1 MTEAPKAEPTKVRV
15 RLVVTG
21 VVQGVGFR
29 PFVHR
34 LAARHGISGLV
45 RNLASSVEIEAEGA
59 ERALGDFMQALE
71 REAPPLACIEAITS
85 ARAPLCGE
93 PEFRIEHSQSKAEA
107 SVRIPPDVG
116 TCADCARELFDERD
130 RRHRHP
136 FVNCTSC
143 GPRLTIV
150 TGAPYDRERTTMAS
164 FPMCAACRKE
174 YDNPSDRRFHA
185 QPVAC
190 RACGPELRAT
200 DARGDRID
208 VPDAIEHVAQ
218 RLREGAIAAVKGIGG
233 YHLACD
239 ASLQRAVIELRRR
252 KQRDEKP
259 FALMVESTERAR
271 GLCEI
276 SEAERSHLESPVRP
290 IVLLRR
296 KPDARVAAAVAPDN
310 PLLGVMLP
318 YSPVH
323 LLLLGAFG
331 GPLVMTSGN
340 RSDEPVAF
348 EDSDALARLGDI
360 ADLFLLHDRPIRLR
374 CEDSVLR
381 IVGVDPLLLRRSR
394 GYAPLSVPLTHGLSR
409 PTLALGG
416 DLKSVFAL
424 GRDRYSAVSPHL
436 GDLEELSAHQ
446 AFEDAIAHFEH
457 LFEIS
462 AERIVHDLHPD
473 YASTRYAIERK
484 RRDGLDAIAVQ
495 HHHAH
500 MASCLGEHGVEGPA
514 LGVCFDG
521 SGYGLDGAIWGGE
534 FLVGTAAAVER
545 AGHLSYAGLPGG
557 DRAIRE
563 PWRSAVA
570 ELSLA
575 SIDPMRTAL
584 GARVGS
590 QKIRLVQ
597 RMLERGLNSPPT
609 SSAGRLFD
617 AVAALCNV
625 RDVTSFEAQAAVEL
639 EALATE
645 VEDGPSYEIQIS
657 EGVPLV
663 AHSAPIVR
671 GVVAD
676 LDRGAPRAWIA
687 RRFHSSIA
695 LLVTRVCEQ
704 LRERYRVRT
713 VVLSG
718 GVFCNALLA
727 REATD
732 GLERMGFRVHRQRS
746 FPPNDGGLCFGQLNV
761 LAARDALVRHG
772 VR

>member
-1 MTEAPKAEPTKVRV
+1 VRV
-15 RLVVTG
+15 RLLVTG

-34 LAARHGISGLV
+34 LAARYGVGGWV

-59 ERALGDFMQALE
+59 QSALGDFAQALE
-71 REAPPLACIEAITS
+71 REAPPLARIDTIASER
-85 ARAPLCGE
+85 ARPRGE
-93 PEFRIEHSQSKAEA
+93 QDFRIEESQSRTDAT
-107 SVRIPPDVG
+107 VRIAPDVG
-116 TCADCARELFDERD
+116 TCADCARELCDERD

-136 FVNCTSC
+136 FVNCTNC

-150 TGAPYDRERTTMAS
+150 TGAPYDRERTTMAR
-164 FPMCAACRKE
+164 FAMCADCRKE

-200 DARGDRID
+200 DARGQRID
-208 VPDAIEHVAQ
+208 TPDPIEHVAR
-218 RLREGAIAAVKGIGG
+218 RLRDGAIAGVKGIGG

-239 ASLQRAVIELRRR
+239 ASSPRAVAELRRR

-259 FALMVESTERAR
+259 FALMVENVERAR
-271 GLCEI
+271 ELCEI
-276 SEAERSHLESPVRP
+276 SEAERSQLESPARP

-296 KPDARVAAAVAPDN
+296 KRGASIARDVAPDN
-310 PLLGVMLP
+310 PLLGLMLP

-323 LLLLGAFG
+323 LLLLGAFD

-340 RSDEPVAF
+340 RSDEPVSF
-348 EDSDALARLGDI
+348 QDDDALERLADI

-381 IVGVDPLLLRRSR
+381 VVGDQPLLLRRSR
-394 GYAPLSVPLTHGLSR
+394 GYAPLSVTLPHALSR
-409 PTLALGG
+409 PTLAVGG

-424 GRDRYSAVSPHL
+424 GRERYSATSPHL
-436 GDLEELSAHQ
+436 GDLEQLTAHR
-446 AFEDAIAHFEH
+446 AFEDAVTHFER

-473 YASTRYAIERK
+473 YVSTRYAIDRK
-484 RRDGLDAIAVQ
+484 RRDGSLAIAVQ

-500 MASCLGEHGVEGPA
+500 MASCLGEHGIEGRA

-521 SGYGLDGAIWGGE
+521 TGYGLDGAIWGGE
-534 FLVGTAAAVER
+534 FLIGTAADVER
-545 AGHLSYAGLPGG
+545 AGHLSYVGLPGG

-570 ELSLA
+570 QLGAA

-584 GARVGS
+584 GARVGPR
-590 QKIRLVQ
+590 KMRLLQ

-617 AVAALCNV
+617 AVAALCNA
-625 RDVTSFEAQAAVEL
+625 RDETSFEAQAAVEL

-645 VEDGPSYEIQIS
+645 VEHGPPYEIQI
-657 EGVPLV
+657 GGDAPLV
-663 AHSAPIVR
+663 ARTAPIVR

-676 LDRGAPRAWIA
+676 LERGAPRAWIA
-687 RRFHSSIA
+687 RRFHSSIVELA
-695 LLVTRVCEQ
+695 IRMCEK
-704 LRERYRVRT
+704 LRERHRVET

-727 REATD
+727 REVTE
-732 GLERMGFRVHRQRS
+732 GLERIGFRTHRQRS
-746 FPPNDGGLCFGQLNV
+746 FPPNDGGLCFGQLSI
-761 LAARDALVRHG
+761 LAARDAHGRHG